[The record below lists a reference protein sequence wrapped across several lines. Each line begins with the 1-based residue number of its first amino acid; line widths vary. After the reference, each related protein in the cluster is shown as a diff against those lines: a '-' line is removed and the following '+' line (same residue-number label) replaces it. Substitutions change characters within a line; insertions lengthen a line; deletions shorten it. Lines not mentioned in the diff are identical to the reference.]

1 MIRRQTGPLTFIFFT
16 LLIDFI
22 GFGII
27 SPVIPKL
34 IEQLIGGNVSD
45 ASQYGGWLTFAY
57 AFIQFFFAPV
67 LGGLSDKYGRRP
79 VLLVSMF
86 GMGVDYLFLAFA
98 PSIFWLFLGRII
110 LGVTG
115 ASMTA
120 ASAYI
125 ADISTPEKRAQN
137 FGLVGMALG
146 LGFILGPT
154 IGGIVAG
161 EWGVRAPFL
170 LAACLSLINWLY
182 GYFILPESLKK
193 ENRRAF
199 EWKRANPVG
208 ALVQIR
214 KYKKV
219 YSLLGAIALVFTAA
233 HSIQSNWTYFTMYK
247 FSWTEKMVGY
257 SLSFTGLML
266 AIVQGGLIRAVLP
279 KLGYHRAVY
288 IGLLIYGVSFILF
301 GMATE
306 GWMMFAILAIYAMGG
321 IFGPSLQG
329 VISNQVP
336 PNEQGELQ
344 GALTSLIS
352 LTNIIGPLLMTGLF
366 HYFTQEERPFHF
378 PAAPF
383 FMSALLTLTA
393 AVLAIR
399 SFRRSLPEKSKS
411 MVPATVPEAVGEP
424 QHV

>member
-1 MIRRQTGPLTFIFFT
+1 MIRRQAGPLTFIFFT

-22 GFGII
+22 GFGIVI
-27 SPVIPKL
+27 PVVPKL
-34 IEQLIGGNVSD
+34 IEQLIHGNVSD

-57 AFIQFFFAPV
+57 AFVQFFFAPI

-79 VLLVSMF
+79 VLLMSMF

-98 PSIFWLFLGRII
+98 PSILWLFVGRIF
-110 LGVTG
+110 LGITG

-137 FGLVGMALG
+137 FGLLGMAFG
-146 LGFILGPT
+146 LGFILGPA
-154 IGGIVAG
+154 IGGLVADA
-161 EWGVRAPFL
+161 WGVRAPFL
-170 LAACLSLINWLY
+170 LAAGFSLVNWLY

-208 ALVQIR
+208 ALLQIR
-214 KYKKV
+214 KYRKI
-219 YSLLGAIALVFTAA
+219 YSLLGAIALVFTAV

-247 FSWTEKMVGY
+247 FGWTEKMVGY
-257 SLSFTGLML
+257 SLSFSGLML

-279 KLGYHRAVY
+279 RLGYHRAVY
-288 IGLLIYGVSFILF
+288 VGLLIYGVSFILF
-301 GMATE
+301 GMVTE
-306 GWMMFAILAIYAMGG
+306 GWMMFAVTAVYSMGG

-329 VISNQVP
+329 VMSNQVP
-336 PNEQGELQ
+336 ANEQGELQ
-344 GALTSLIS
+344 GAFTSLIS
-352 LTNIIGPLLMTGLF
+352 LTNIIGPLVMTGLF
-366 HYFTQEERPFHF
+366 HYSTKDGTPFHF

-383 FMSALLTLTA
+383 YLSALLTLTA

-399 SFRRSLPEKSKS
+399 SFRKSLPQKAESV
-411 MVPATVPEAVGEP
+411 VPAAAPEAVSEP
-424 QHV
+424 EHV